1 MTVNFA
7 DRVVKRMNKVIRKSM
22 SPTGLKKS
30 LALTIRILKA
40 RTRKG
45 YGVTSD
51 GGKKEKFKPLEP
63 STKTSRGRKSL
74 HYSTSKNRSNLTE
87 TGQMIKALTGE
98 VTSSAMS
105 LFFKPDNRTYIG
117 KPPKKPVSNTK
128 LAFLHD
134 RGSLGRPPKRPWLR
148 FSKEEKKQISKEVA
162 DILRKEIRKEFNR

>member
-1 MTVNFA
+1 
-7 DRVVKRMNKVIRKSM
+7 
-22 SPTGLKKS
+22 
-30 LALTIRILKA
+30 
-40 RTRKG
+40 
-45 YGVTSD
+45 
-51 GGKKEKFKPLEP
+51 
-63 STKTSRGRKSL
+63 
-74 HYSTSKNRSNLTE
+74 
-87 TGQMIKALTGE
+87 MIKALTGE